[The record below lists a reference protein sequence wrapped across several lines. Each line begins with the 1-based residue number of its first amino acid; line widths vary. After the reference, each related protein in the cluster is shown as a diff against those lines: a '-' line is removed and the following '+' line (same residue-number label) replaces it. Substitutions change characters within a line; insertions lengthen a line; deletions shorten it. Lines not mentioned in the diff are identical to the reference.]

1 MITGSALTPIRE
13 PVTTLSAYKAGHPV
27 GLPVKKIGWLTLLV
41 LLLLGISMTSHSV
54 TMKSIA
60 FRAVSNPQPW
70 TLGDKPSYLVVTEKN
85 WPSYYSSQPKGADFM
100 TNIYL
105 IASLGL
111 KPNPGYT
118 VRILQL
124 QQKGELINVKLELGE
139 PDPNK
144 FYIQVMVKPIAVAEV
159 SRANLQLLKQLHFVF
174 VDQKGKELASVKI
187 EVW

>member
-1 MITGSALTPIRE
+1 MK
-13 PVTTLSAYKAGHPV
+13 TT
-27 GLPVKKIGWLTLLV
+27 GWLTLLA
-41 LLLLGISMTSHSV
+41 LLLLGISMTSHSE

-60 FRAVSNPQPW
+60 FHAVSNPQPW

-85 WPSYYSSQPKGADFM
+85 WPSYYSSQPKGADFT

-144 FYIQVMVKPIAVAEV
+144 FYIQVMVQPIAVAEV
-159 SRANLQLLKQLHFVF
+159 PKANLQSLKQLRFVF
-174 VDQKGKELASVKI
+174 LDQKGKELATVNTEI
-187 EVW
+187 P

>member
-1 MITGSALTPIRE
+1 MVSNSDMIK
-13 PVTTLSAYKAGHPV
+13 PVTFHPF
-27 GLPVKKIGWLTLLV
+27 
-41 LLLLGISMTSHSV
+41 
-54 TMKSIA
+54 A
-60 FRAVSNPQPW
+60 NPQPW

-111 KPNPGYT
+111 KTNPGYT